1 MKSNLNNPLHLI
13 HCDIHLFGYDK
24 QPLSVLADQT
34 IAVRCKATYGV
45 DLMSQLTDKIPGV
58 STFKVENAIELAE
71 IKTKAEYLS
80 RLGEIDF
87 IATLTSEQ
95 VMENLHIGAFKG
107 F

>member
-1 MKSNLNNPLHLI
+1 MQSNLNNPLHLI
-13 HCDIHLFGYDK
+13 CCDIHLFGYDNK
-24 QPLSVLADQT
+24 PLAVLVDQT

-45 DLMSQLTDKIPGV
+45 DLMSQLSEKMPGV
-58 STFKVENAIELAE
+58 SNFKVENAIEIAE

-87 IATLTSEQ
+87 IATLSSDQ
-95 VMENLHIGAFKG
+95 VMENLSIGAFKG